1 MEEKK
6 QLTHLDRE
14 GQMEMVDVSQK
25 NPNLRVAV
33 ARGKITMN
41 RDAYTAIKENRLEKG
56 EAVAAARLAGIMA
69 AKKTAELIPLCHP
82 LKISRVSVEFS
93 FYDEACTIE
102 AEAVVKGVDV
112 TGMEMEA
119 LTAVSVSLLT
129 LYDMAKALDKSML
142 IHDIR
147 LIYKSG
153 GKSGVYKREEER
165 LEGGW

>member
-6 QLTHLDRE
+6 QLTHLDRK
-14 GQMEMVDVSQK
+14 GQMKMVDVSQK
-25 NPNLRVAV
+25 EPGLRVAV

-41 RDAYTAIKENRLEKG
+41 EDAYTAIKENRLEKG

-93 FYDEACTIE
+93 FYDEARTIE

-129 LYDMAKALDKSML
+129 IYDMAKALDKSML

-147 LIYKSG
+147 LVYKSG
-153 GKSGVYKREEER
+153 GKSGTYKREGER